1 MADRKDIDERIQRI
15 AEKIRKEGYK
25 DGMDFI
31 RKFFEEQERSDPGLV
46 EELSDYHAFLREL
59 QQG

>member
-31 RKFFEEQERSDPGLV
+31 RKFFEEQERSDPELV
-46 EELSDYHAFLREL
+46 EELSDYHAFLCEL